1 MNKIIF
7 TAPDGVTVEGV
18 VLNEVCY
25 KESSSLTEVC
35 VQTVY
40 AQNRIAEFRTEQDLD
55 GNLTTIVK
63 PLVEYATIP
72 ELD

>member
-25 KESSSLTEVC
+25 KLPASLTEVC